1 MYWRAPIRA
10 LPSLLPSQER
20 TTANSTGRGRSP
32 TKIDSTIHKHC
43 RAVVLVRQSPVF
55 ACPRPRPIEPP
66 MSHETTVAR
75 RQVEVTNSLGLHM
88 RPANKFVELALQF
101 QAEIRVH
108 YNGNEYNGKS
118 ILDLTSLAAECG
130 TLLDLE
136 ARGPDAAAAVEA
148 LADLVSA
155 RFHEDENGDPT
166 AVEPRTE
173 SAS

>member
-1 MYWRAPIRA
+1 MEEDARRRKSI
-10 LPSLLPSQER
+10 Q
-20 TTANSTGRGRSP
+20 
-32 TKIDSTIHKHC
+32 TKDC
-43 RAVVLVRQSPVF
+43 RPVVLVRQRPVF

-88 RPANKFVELALQF
+88 RPANKFVELALQY

-130 TLLDLE
+130 TLLDVE
-136 ARGPDAAAAVEA
+136 ARGPDAAAAIEA

-155 RFHEDENGDPT
+155 RFHENENGDPT